1 MNKMSAVMS
10 IRFPPLELELIEEM
24 ASAEKIDKSTAVRE
38 LVEMGRV
45 YFAISRYK
53 EGKISIEKAAEI
65 ANLSLSEM
73 IDLLASLGIK
83 SKIEMEDYV
92 AGAKAVQ
99 GIFR

>member
-1 MNKMSAVMS
+1 MNKMPSVMS
-10 IRFPPLELELIEEM
+10 IRFPQDELELIEEL
-24 ASAEKIDKSTAVRE
+24 ASTERIDKSTAVRE

-45 YFAISRYK
+45 YFAVSKYK

-73 IDLLASLGIK
+73 IDLLASLGMK

-92 AGAKAVQ
+92 AGAKAVKS
-99 GIFR
+99 IFR